1 MHERKQQNSA
11 PIFYSEQW
19 QNAFFQ
25 IVFRFVV
32 LAVCANETMPVDL
45 HPQESSNYTMCSVFV
60 LNDGQKRKE
69 EEGDSQENWKFLF
82 AQTVYKFLR
91 RFSWFLIFCWLQKYI
106 AFYGV
111 HCLLASSLNYTQNT
125 RMYNMRIFIFIFPK
139 KQLHHSI
146 ESQRDVKSGIM
157 QIAKKNETLMK
168 IRMALCYY

>member
-1 MHERKQQNSA
+1 MTGERRENEKEEMAIASKLLLFCVSRRPYIFAMEYKYSHTHYNKTMKMHERKQQNSA

-69 EEGDSQENWKFLF
+69 EEEDSQEN
-82 AQTVYKFLR
+82 
-91 RFSWFLIFCWLQKYI
+91 
-106 AFYGV
+106 
-111 HCLLASSLNYTQNT
+111 
-125 RMYNMRIFIFIFPK
+125 
-139 KQLHHSI
+139 
-146 ESQRDVKSGIM
+146 
-157 QIAKKNETLMK
+157 
-168 IRMALCYY
+168 